1 MAIRATLNIAP
12 SLTGTL
18 SAAARVPS
26 IKPPTPSDPSDPG
39 TTVTKHNELAGRDE
53 ADAHPMSAITDL
65 EETLDD
71 MKDDFIDSGDFVTE
85 QDILDILNS

>member
-1 MAIRATLNIAP
+1 MAARVSFEVAP

-26 IKPPTPSDPSDPG
+26 TKPSTPSTPG
-39 TTVTKHNELAGRDE
+39 TTVTNHNDLAGRDE

-65 EETLDD
+65 EETLED
-71 MKDDFIDSGDFVTE
+71 MKDDFVDTGDFASE